1 MLSIFTASALLQH
14 CKANNKKKNLNPLNP
29 SISMHILYTVLYTYK
44 VIDED
49 NLLNNQEPFEWV
61 VISHIL
67 LTFLFDSV
75 VLIHR
80 EIRF

>member
-1 MLSIFTASALLQH
+1 M
-14 CKANNKKKNLNPLNP
+14 
-29 SISMHILYTVLYTYK
+29 YK

-61 VISHIL
+61 VISYIL